1 MAGQT
6 DLGIH
11 GRLQVLGLLGGAD
24 EGNPDI
30 VRPLDDLV
38 LDEPFERRPD
48 VTGHAGHLLVRGI
61 HPAIVGGLDGMA
73 GRAELGCAREWDRH
87 GCGAHPPHRSG
98 ERRVGE
104 EGRSRW
110 GADYLKKK
118 KKYEMVLDTC
128 RSQYKM
134 SCANKSSFDFKFR
147 NDYNRWS

>member
-11 GRLQVLGLLGGAD
+11 GRLQVLGLLGGAE
-24 EGNPDI
+24 EGDPDI

-48 VTGHAGHLLVRGI
+48 VTGHAGHLLVRGL

-73 GRAELGCAREWDRH
+73 GRAELWRAREWDRH

-118 KKYEMVLDTC
+118 KKTKETEIKLDIKKTFI
-128 RSQYKM
+128 
-134 SCANKSSFDFKFR
+134 KS
-147 NDYNRWS
+147 NLLLLINYAI